1 MCLERG
7 FNNKTIN
14 FVPIA
19 VERKNEW
26 KTENHFVNCNYSASF
41 QAFFVEEGGRES
53 KKLFD

>member
-26 KTENHFVNCNYSASF
+26 KTENHFVNCNYGASF
-41 QAFFVEEGGRES
+41 QAFFVEGGGRVS